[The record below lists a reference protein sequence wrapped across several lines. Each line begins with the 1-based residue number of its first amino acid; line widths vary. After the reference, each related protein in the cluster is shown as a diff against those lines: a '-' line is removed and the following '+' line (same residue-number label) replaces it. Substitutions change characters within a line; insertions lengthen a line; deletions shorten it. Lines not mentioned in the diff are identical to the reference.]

1 MTLKYLI
8 PFHHIS
14 CQVHLLPKSETSV
27 YYWLSAVKAK
37 ASPHYSDSGNIFTPK
52 ILNTQNGGSSS
63 SSPMAGTNYMYCLNA
78 LDSDSTMS

>member
-63 SSPMAGTNYMYCLNA
+63 SPMAGTNYMCCLNA
-78 LDSDSTMS
+78 LGSDSTMS